1 MTDDKRNHVED
12 LRGASRL
19 AIDAVEGVTSL
30 VEEMHQTIGSG
41 PAILGKPLERPMK
54 AITGLVYGSVR
65 GVARLVGAGI
75 DAALAQLSPLLLAE
89 SEPGL
94 EHDGT
99 SAASGGGVVA
109 RDAVLAA
116 LNGVL
121 GDYLAETVNPL
132 AITMCLRHGGRRLV
146 LERDALRAVFPE
158 PRGRLIVLVHGSCMN
173 DAQWL
178 RKEHDHGEA
187 LARELAL
194 SPIYVRYNSGLHISD
209 NGDRLAAL
217 LEELV
222 LAWPLPV
229 DEVMI
234 VGHSMGGLVARSA
247 CVAAEAAGL
256 RWRAL
261 LSKLVCLGT
270 PHRGAVLERGGNWV
284 DTLLGVSRYS
294 APFGRLGRI
303 RSAGVTDLRHGYVLA
318 SEWRDKD
325 RFARGSAP
333 SSQAPLPAGV
343 ACYAI
348 AGSLA
353 SDGAGSGQT
362 DGLVD
367 VASALGLHDDPARAL
382 AFPDDHRWTGYGLG
396 HLDLLS
402 SPEVYSVLRGWL
414 AA

>member
-1 MTDDKRNHVED
+1 MSDDKRSHVED

-19 AIDAVEGVTSL
+19 AIDAIEGVTSL

-41 PAILGKPLERPMK
+41 PAILGKPFERPVK
-54 AITGLVYGSVR
+54 AVTGLVYGSVR

-75 DAALAQLSPLLLAE
+75 DAALGQLSPLLLAE
-89 SEPGL
+89 SEPGP
-94 EHDGT
+94 ERDGT
-99 SAASGGGVVA
+99 SVASGVVVVN

-116 LNGVL
+116 VNGVL

-132 AITMCLRHGGRRLV
+132 AISMCLRHGGRRLA
-146 LERDALRAVFPE
+146 LEPGALRTAFPE
-158 PRGRLIVLVHGSCMN
+158 SRGKLLVLVHGSCMN
-173 DAQWL
+173 DGQWL
-178 RKEHDHGEA
+178 RKEHDHGVG
-187 LARELAL
+187 LARELGL
-194 SPIYVRYNSGLHISD
+194 SPIYVRYNSGLHVSD

-222 LAWPLPV
+222 LAWPAPPKEL
-229 DEVMI
+229 MI

-247 CVAAEAAGL
+247 CVAAEVAGM

-270 PHRGAVLERGGNWV
+270 PHHGAALERSGNWV
-284 DTLLGVSRYS
+284 DVLLGISRYS

-303 RSAGVTDLRHGYVLA
+303 RSAGVTDLRYGYVLA
-318 SEWRDKD
+318 SQWRDRD
-325 RFARGSAP
+325 RFARGGAP
-333 SSQAPLPAGV
+333 TSQAPLPIGV
-343 ACYAI
+343 ACYAV

-353 SDGAGSGQT
+353 SDPAGPGQT

-367 VASALGLHDDPARAL
+367 VASALGLHDDPARTL
-382 AFPDDHRWTGYGLG
+382 AFPEGHRWTGYGLG

-402 SPEVYSVLRGWL
+402 SPEVYSVLGRWL